1 MNIASKIDQVNDTRP
16 VVLPL
21 YNLSC
26 SGDTQTIERIFKA
39 EPGVV
44 EVYANPVSEKV
55 YIKYEMALTNPDR
68 LKAVLQQAGFWR
80 KKGSVTC
87 RHRR

>member
-1 MNIASKIDQVNDTRP
+1 MNTTSNTKIASETRP

-26 SGDTQTIERIFKA
+26 SGDAQTIERSIKA

-55 YIKYEMALTNPDR
+55 YIKYEVALTNPDR
-68 LKAVLQQAGFWR
+68 LRAVLQQAGFWR
-80 KKGSVTC
+80 KKSGVTC
-87 RHRR
+87 GHCK